1 MYTVIWRTAAEEEF
15 KQLWNRTDDPGLI
28 LNSARRL
35 EAKLQR
41 DPENVGESRGADD
54 FCIAFESP
62 LGINFWLREL
72 DKVVYIVRV
81 WRID

>member
-1 MYTVIWRTAAEEEF
+1 MYTVIWRTAAEDEF
-15 KQLWNRTDDPGLI
+15 KRLWNQTDDPGLI

-41 DPENVGESRGADD
+41 DPANAGESRAADD
-54 FCIAFESP
+54 FYIAFEFP
-62 LGINFWLREL
+62 LGINFWLSEL
-72 DKVVYIVRV
+72 DKLVYIVRI